1 MLLHYIT
8 QDDRRK
14 KTVLFFFFFYLMRN
28 TTHFSGKKDNLGI
41 IWDSI
46 CHSFKLSSFL
56 ELLLS
61 KEVCNF

>member
-14 KTVLFFFFFYLMRN
+14 KTVLFFFPFYLMRN

-41 IWDSI
+41 I
-46 CHSFKLSSFL
+46 
-56 ELLLS
+56 
-61 KEVCNF
+61 

>member
-1 MLLHYIT
+1 MLDGKNGII
-8 QDDRRK
+8 
-14 KTVLFFFFFYLMRN
+14 FFSFYLMRN

-46 CHSFKLSSFL
+46 CRSFKPSSFL

-61 KEVCNF
+61 KELCNF